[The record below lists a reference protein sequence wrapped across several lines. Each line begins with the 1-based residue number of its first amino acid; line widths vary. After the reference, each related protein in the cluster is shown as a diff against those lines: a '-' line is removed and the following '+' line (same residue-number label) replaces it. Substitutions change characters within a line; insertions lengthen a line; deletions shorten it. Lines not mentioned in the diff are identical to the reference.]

1 MEDAKDIDRLLKS
14 WPMEPGKVLA
24 RVIEASDGRQVV
36 QMRVEMGL
44 LQMETNGRPD
54 GERPGGAETYF
65 EHLQEYAKTAG
76 DDFELTEEQCEEADR
91 EFVQYYHRR
100 ICWLAMRQFD
110 RAAQD
115 ALHTLRFMDFVR
127 DYSPDEH
134 WTVTHEQYRPFVMFH
149 HIQASALGALSGS
162 DGETAIEEVNRGISQ
177 FEALL
182 EGSETPAEDNEL
194 VKRLVDLREWI
205 RDKHDVGLTLV
216 EQLTDAIASEKY
228 ELAAAIRDQIARRED
243 GGI

>member
-1 MEDAKDIDRLLKS
+1 MDDAQDIDRLLRS

-24 RVIEASDGRQVV
+24 RVIETTDGRQVV
-36 QMRVEMGL
+36 QMRVEMGV
-44 LQMETNGRPD
+44 LQMETSGRPD

-65 EHLQEYAKTAG
+65 EHLRDYAKTAG
-76 DDFELTEEQCEEADR
+76 DDFVLTEEQCEEADR

-127 DYSPDEH
+127 DYSPDEQ
-134 WTVTHEQYRPFVMFH
+134 WTITHEQYRPFVMFH
-149 HIQASALGALSGS
+149 HIQASSLAALSGS
-162 DGETAIEEVNRGISQ
+162 DPETAIEEANRGISQ
-177 FEALL
+177 FESLL
-182 EGSETPAEDNEL
+182 EGSEIPTDEHEL

-205 RDKHDVGLTLV
+205 REKYDVGLTLV

-228 ELAAAIRDQIARRED
+228 ELAASLRDQIARRED
-243 GGI
+243 GGM